1 MIRALLAHMGDHVT
15 AEGDWSILLLNSVL
29 LIPLIF
35 AVFFYP
41 VPVLVATAICVVV
54 GAVFFVLLRYVSR
67 KLDNF
72 FINGGSFGG
81 HH

>member
-1 MIRALLAHMGDHVT
+1 MLRALLSYMGDHVT
-15 AEGDWSILLLNSVL
+15 EEGDWSILYLDSVL

-41 VPVLVATAICVVV
+41 VPVLIGTAVCVVA
-54 GAVFFVLLRYVSR
+54 GGIFFVLLRYVNR
-67 KLDNF
+67 KLENF
-72 FINGGSFGG
+72 FMDGGGFG

>member
-1 MIRALLAHMGDHVT
+1 MLRALLAYMGDHIST
-15 AEGDWSILLLNSVL
+15 EGDWSILGLNSVL

-41 VPVLVATAICVVV
+41 VPVLLGTAAVVV
-54 GAVFFVLLRYVSR
+54 FGAVSFVLLRYLNN
-67 KLDNF
+67 KLEAF
-72 FINGGSFGG
+72 FTNGGFG